1 MKHLF
6 LNLLFLFGLPGLNAQ
21 KVPDATVILDKVDKN
36 MSAGSQIITAKMEI
50 GTARTTRT
58 MEMKTW
64 TVGDKKSF
72 TEYLA
77 PAREKGT
84 KMLKLNNQLWIYSP
98 STDRTIQIS
107 GHMLRQSV
115 MGSDLSYED
124 MMTDKKMND
133 QYKAEVT
140 GEEIID
146 GRKCLIL
153 TLTAIVTDVNYYS
166 QKVWVDEE
174 RYVLLKAQLFAKSGK
189 LLKQILF
196 SNVEKVQNRWY
207 PKVFMYKDMLKEGK
221 GTKMTVTSIQL
232 DAGIPES
239 VLILRDGLP
248 RMRLWRR
255 RAARVTAQGPQ
266 DHRETHGFNPASFMC
281 GGRQLRTPCRPKLS
295 PSKGTV

>member
-21 KVPDATVILDKVDKN
+21 KAPDATVILDKVDKN

-146 GRKCLIL
+146 GRKCFIL
-153 TLTAIVTDVNYYS
+153 TLTAIITDVNYYS

-239 VLILRDGLP
+239 V
-248 RMRLWRR
+248 
-255 RAARVTAQGPQ
+255 
-266 DHRETHGFNPASFMC
+266 FNKAN
-281 GGRQLRTPCRPKLS
+281 LK
-295 PSKGTV
+295 

>member
-1 MKHLF
+1 
-6 LNLLFLFGLPGLNAQ
+6 
-21 KVPDATVILDKVDKN
+21 

-239 VLILRDGLP
+239 V
-248 RMRLWRR
+248 
-255 RAARVTAQGPQ
+255 
-266 DHRETHGFNPASFMC
+266 FNKAN
-281 GGRQLRTPCRPKLS
+281 LK
-295 PSKGTV
+295 